1 MQIGALIKTAWLGY
15 IYNQLYLKLQPSL
28 ELISVLNLELRTQFS
43 IMDWSYVSVNAELWD
58 GFFTLDSK
66 LKLQQKDSKE
76 WEVW

>member
-1 MQIGALIKTAWLGY
+1 
-15 IYNQLYLKLQPSL
+15 
-28 ELISVLNLELRTQFS
+28 
-43 IMDWSYVSVNAELWD
+43 MDWSYVSVNTELWD